1 MKKKVGFAFCGSFC
15 THKICLEQ
23 LKDMSEKYDVYPIV
37 SETVYSTSTRFGDH
51 DEFVKKIK
59 DITGKNVCH
68 TVKEAERFGP
78 EPLDMLII
86 CPCTGNT
93 LAKIAQGITDTS
105 VCMAA
110 KATYRCER
118 PVVLALA
125 SNDAM
130 GANLSN
136 IGYLL
141 NRKDNYFVP
150 LVQDDPIKKPHS
162 LVCDFSKLGQ
172 TADAAFEGKQI
183 RPLFI

>member
-23 LKDMSEKYDVYPIV
+23 LKKLCEKYDVYPIV
-37 SETVYSTSTRFGDH
+37 SEIVRNTSTRFGNC
-51 DEFVKKIK
+51 DEFAEKLEK
-59 DITGKNVCH
+59 ITGKAVYS
-68 TVKEAERFGP
+68 TIKETERFGP

-93 LAKIAQGITDTS
+93 LAKIAHGITDTS
-105 VCMAA
+105 VSMAA
-110 KATYRCER
+110 KATYRCDR

-125 SNDAM
+125 SNDSM

-136 IGYLL
+136 IGVLL
-141 NRKDNYFVP
+141 NKKNTYFVP
-150 LVQDDPIKKPHS
+150 LSQDDPVKKPYS
-162 LVCDFSKLGQ
+162 LVCDFTRLEE
-172 TADAAFEGKQI
+172 TAEKAIEGKQV